1 MLSLRVIIWP
11 HLPLQLC
18 HLTWAKT
25 AQVYSILFLI
35 IIMHLPCLSVKS
47 SKPLK
52 INTIDVNDYI
62 PPKWVRF
69 RTCQVASRHCLSLF
83 IKNISDEEVRGKG
96 EVGFSY
102 GRRVMCNVTTESWGK
117 ARGIKDGS
125 GHFGRSLKSF
135 VLDQGIGQSQ
145 ISAMQTVHASLRR
158 RDSFVFQKLYC

>member
-1 MLSLRVIIWP
+1 MNPCVICRNVATACVTIWP
-11 HLPLQLC
+11 HLLPQKLC
-18 HLTWAKT
+18 HLPWAKT

-83 IKNISDEEVRGKG
+83 IKNISDEEVRGEG
-96 EVGFSY
+96 EIGYSY
-102 GRRVMCNVTTESWGK
+102 GRRVMCTVATESWGK
-117 ARGIKDGS
+117 ALGIQDGS
-125 GHFGRSLKSF
+125 GHFGRSLKLF
-135 VLDQGIGQSQ
+135 VVDQTI
-145 ISAMQTVHASLRR
+145 HASMRR
-158 RDSFVFQKLYC
+158 GDSYVSQ